1 VIDRDPVEESEGS
14 GGRSVFGILGFSL
27 LAIIAVIA
35 GVWFAMYWT
44 RHNQPPPIAQ
54 ASPTPSPAA
63 VPGPIVQLAQTI
75 PLQVSGDLAGGLE
88 RNRDS
93 LGKVFADNK
102 SSLVDVY
109 GKALGSDAE
118 FRDGMVVRIHIMP
131 DGSVS
136 DGSVRVS
143 TSLNPSLDA
152 EVINTLRRW
161 KFAPAAGSVGIDADY
176 PIIFASK
183 PSDTAA
189 IESDL
194 KTKLASLGP
203 NEAPEY
209 ASAASGAAAS
219 PSASPAAAASP
230 EVSPAAP
237 SGLAAAPPPE
247 APPAPAPA
255 FEAPTETS
263 HAAPAKPKHRRREL
277 ASTETRPLHH
287 EPPLSV
293 RVLDELHA
301 NRKLRR
307 VQAFTNGSTVMLSGK
322 VFDDNDKA
330 LALRTARSVDGV
342 TSVMNNI
349 TTDEQ
354 DWARNAALIQQQ
366 LQNAGLSGVNVRV
379 IGKSAYLDGE
389 VKNPQDRDRAETIA
403 VSSAPVIVREN
414 LIRVAP
420 GSMFGF

>member
-1 VIDRDPVEESEGS
+1 MRRHRATGEVICNFCGSRLGDEAPPEAPAGGGARSGSFVLSQGGVGTSQGVGTSRGSGPREFGTQPVTDRSPLEESEGS
-14 GGRSVFGILGFSL
+14 SGRSVFGMLGFSL

-44 RHNQPPPIAQ
+44 RHNQPAPVAQ

-63 VPGPIVQLAQTI
+63 APGPIVQLAQTI
-75 PLQVSGDLAGGLE
+75 PLQASGDLAGGLE

-102 SSLVDVY
+102 PGLVDVY

-131 DGSVS
+131 DGTTS

-143 TSLNPSLDA
+143 TSLNPSMDA
-152 EVINTLRRW
+152 EVVNTLRGW
-161 KFAPAAGSVGIDADY
+161 KFAPAAGSAGVDADY
-176 PIIFASK
+176 TIIFASK

-194 KTKLASLGP
+194 KSKLASLGP

-209 ASAASGAAAS
+209 ASGTAAS
-219 PSASPAAAASP
+219 PSPSPAAAVPPEGSP
-230 EVSPAAP
+230 GAPP

-255 FEAPTETS
+255 FVAPGET
-263 HAAPAKPKHRRREL
+263 APAPPATLKHRRREM
-277 ASTETRPLHH
+277 ASAESRPLHH

-307 VQAFTNGSTVMLSGK
+307 VQAYTNGKQRDAVGQG
-322 VFDDNDKA
+322 
-330 LALRTARSVDGV
+330 LRR
-342 TSVMNNI
+342 
-349 TTDEQ
+349 Q
-354 DWARNAALIQQQ
+354 
-366 LQNAGLSGVNVRV
+366 
-379 IGKSAYLDGE
+379 
-389 VKNPQDRDRAETIA
+389 
-403 VSSAPVIVREN
+403 
-414 LIRVAP
+414 
-420 GSMFGF
+420 